1 VWGFLGPEK
10 SIFLSLGI
18 VNVPD
23 NFPEAGEIMPRALR
37 FFKTEWEPQFFF
49 DPYLLLILRRFHSPG
64 MADEFL
70 HPISEFQ
77 TVFDL
82 EERTVLLELMR
93 GPWRTPFWM
102 CPNHEPD
109 APYYFSGLGLPI
121 PAPFDNLDWYTQ
133 QQAGELFELERI
145 DVYGYS
151 FSGGALVNSAGKK
164 AAKPPLFLYNRIRQ
178 ILESARSTVARSVN
192 TTQVVANWLVGR
204 EIVEEEQK
212 GARRAVYGTGLLQGL
227 SVRLTQEFGGGYSV
241 NNLEHFR
248 GFFLTYGSLVQISH
262 APRGESATAKSASQ
276 LNISHAVR
284 GESALGIGYAVRSQ
298 SWVPGQLHPNLSW
311 THYRT
316 LLRVNKPEARAFYEI
331 EAIKNNWG
339 ARELERQI
347 CSLLYERLAL
357 SRDKK
362 GLMRL
367 ATKGHVI
374 QKATD
379 VFKDPVVI
387 EFLGLPESPKLVE
400 TDLETALIDNL
411 QSFLL
416 EMGKGFAFVARQQRL
431 TLDGDHFY
439 IDLVFY
445 HIILKCY
452 VIVDLKTGKLTHQ
465 DLGQLQLYVNYYDRE
480 KRTTGDTPTLGL
492 ILCAEKNDAV
502 VRYTLGEDQKRI
514 FTSRFKTCLPTE
526 DQLRT
531 EIRREIR
538 AFRAPGRKAG
548 NP

>member
-1 VWGFLGPEK
+1 
-10 SIFLSLGI
+10 
-18 VNVPD
+18 
-23 NFPEAGEIMPRALR
+23 
-37 FFKTEWEPQFFF
+37 
-49 DPYLLLILRRFHSPG
+49 
-64 MADEFL
+64 
-70 HPISEFQ
+70 
-77 TVFDL
+77 
-82 EERTVLLELMR
+82 
-93 GPWRTPFWM
+93 
-102 CPNHEPD
+102 
-109 APYYFSGLGLPI
+109 
-121 PAPFDNLDWYTQ
+121 
-133 QQAGELFELERI
+133 
-145 DVYGYS
+145 
-151 FSGGALVNSAGKK
+151 
-164 AAKPPLFLYNRIRQ
+164 
-178 ILESARSTVARSVN
+178 
-192 TTQVVANWLVGR
+192 
-204 EIVEEEQK
+204 
-212 GARRAVYGTGLLQGL
+212 
-227 SVRLTQEFGGGYSV
+227 
-241 NNLEHFR
+241 
-248 GFFLTYGSLVQISH
+248 
-262 APRGESATAKSASQ
+262 
-276 LNISHAVR
+276 
-284 GESALGIGYAVRSQ
+284 
-298 SWVPGQLHPNLSW
+298 
-311 THYRT
+311 
-316 LLRVNKPEARAFYEI
+316 
-331 EAIKNNWG
+331 
-339 ARELERQI
+339 
-347 CSLLYERLAL
+347 
-357 SRDKK
+357 
-362 GLMRL
+362 
-367 ATKGHVI
+367 
-374 QKATD
+374 
-379 VFKDPVVI
+379 VVI